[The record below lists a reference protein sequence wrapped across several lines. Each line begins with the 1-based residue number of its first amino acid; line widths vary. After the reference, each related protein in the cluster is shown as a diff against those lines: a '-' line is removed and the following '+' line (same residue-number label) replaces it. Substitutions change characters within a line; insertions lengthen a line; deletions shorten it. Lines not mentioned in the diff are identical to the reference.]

1 MIPESPREALSEAV
15 WVTALS
21 QGCVHM
27 PQSPL
32 TAPHITGRCEG
43 VALLCH
49 PSQRRGGPC
58 EVWATIVFY
67 ISLWHGLSAPDK
79 LKNIFKIL
87 ECIWNMKEKTQ
98 IYLKFSRGPQKQKC
112 SGKLPLVNNF
122 YITEAVLLLVLI
134 I

>member
-1 MIPESPREALSEAV
+1 
-15 WVTALS
+15 
-21 QGCVHM
+21 
-27 PQSPL
+27 
-32 TAPHITGRCEG
+32 

-87 ECIWNMKEKTQ
+87 ECIWNMKEKNPNLFKIQ
-98 IYLKFSRGPQKQKC
+98 QRASE
-112 SGKLPLVNNF
+112 
-122 YITEAVLLLVLI
+122 TEVLRQVTTCQ
-134 I
+134 